1 MTRVIVETGNVWTQQ
16 RIRTL
21 VQLEVTLL
29 RRVLRRTQQ
38 KIQAFERQY
47 GVGNLDDLYG
57 RVDDLTLIE
66 WEGEIETLNRLRQ
79 KLAAMEEISLESR

>member
-1 MTRVIVETGNVWTQQ
+1 MTRVIVETKNVWTKQ

-29 RRVLRRTQQ
+29 RRVLGRTQQ

-47 GVGNLDDLYG
+47 GVQNLETLYG
-57 RVDDLTLIE
+57 RVDDMALVE
-66 WEGEIETLNRLRQ
+66 WEGEIETMHRLRQ
-79 KLAAMEEISLESR
+79 KLSAMEDISLESQ

>member
-1 MTRVIVETGNVWTQQ
+1 MTRVLVETGNVWTQQ

-47 GVGNLDDLYG
+47 GVGDMDDL
-57 RVDDLTLIE
+57 
-66 WEGEIETLNRLRQ
+66 
-79 KLAAMEEISLESR
+79 